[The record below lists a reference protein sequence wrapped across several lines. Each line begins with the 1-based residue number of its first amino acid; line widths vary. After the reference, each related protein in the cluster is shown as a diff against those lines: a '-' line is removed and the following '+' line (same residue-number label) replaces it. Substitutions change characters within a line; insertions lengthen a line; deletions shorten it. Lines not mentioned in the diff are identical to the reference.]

1 MFIFNNKVQSIETLS
16 EDPQKSTIRFAFCS
30 HKNSAYTNIT
40 AWVKCRDFLND
51 TFFVQ
56 NHTNITKE
64 PAEIYVYGFKYK
76 ATIEKTLN
84 TLAIIAHDILELKRI
99 RLEITKIINTLEKHI
114 YPNYQPTST
123 LFDCEKHTNLPVL
136 IVKPC
141 SIWFTNTYT
150 FSLFTGLLRFFT
162 YEKLN
167 NNIWISMTK
176 NRMKENTND
185 TSLVQSL
192 EKKAELMN
200 AFLLNLT
207 EIPST
212 ERDMSDNNH
221 FIHDSLGI
229 ISGIYNTKVAEKLK
243 SLETKPCHQD
253 VKDVILF

>member
-1 MFIFNNKVQSIETLS
+1 MFIFNNKVQSIEALS
-16 EDPQKSTIRFAFCS
+16 EDSQKSTIRFAFCS
-30 HKNSAYTNIT
+30 HKNLVYTNIT

-64 PAEIYVYGFKYK
+64 PAEIYVFGFKYK

-84 TLAIIAHDILELKRI
+84 TLAIIAHDRLELNRI
-99 RLEITKIINTLEKHI
+99 KLEITKIINTLEKHI

-123 LFDCEKHTNLPVL
+123 LFDFEKHTNLPVL
-136 IVKPC
+136 IVKP
-141 SIWFTNTYT
+141 SIIWLTNTYT

-162 YEKLN
+162 YEKLD
-167 NNIWISMTK
+167 NNIWMSMTK
-176 NRMKENTND
+176 TRMRENTND
-185 TSLVQSL
+185 TSLVQLL
-192 EKKAELMN
+192 EKKAELIN

-207 EIPST
+207 EVPNT
-212 ERDMSDNNH
+212 KCDMSDNNH

-229 ISGIYNTKVAEKLK
+229 INSIYNTKVAEKLK

>member
-1 MFIFNNKVQSIETLS
+1 MFIFNNKVQSIETLL
-16 EDPQKSTIRFAFCS
+16 EDSQKSTIRFAFCS

-40 AWVKCRDFLND
+40 VWVKCRDFLND

-192 EKKAELMN
+192 EKKAELIN
-200 AFLLNLT
+200 SFLLNLT
-207 EIPST
+207 EVPNT
-212 ERDMSDNNH
+212 EREMSDNNH

-229 ISGIYNTKVAEKLK
+229 ISGIYSTKVAAKLK

-253 VKDVILF
+253 VKNVILF

>member
-16 EDPQKSTIRFAFCS
+16 EDSQKSTIRFAFCS

-84 TLAIIAHDILELKRI
+84 TLAIIAPDILELKRI

-185 TSLVQSL
+185 TSLVQLL

-212 ERDMSDNNH
+212 ECDMSDNNH

-229 ISGIYNTKVAEKLK
+229 ISGIYNTKFAEKLK